1 MTFPLQSLIRPAI
14 GPLKRSSVDGRGL
27 RREIESDSLELS
39 LTRQLGLGDDRHVD
53 NVSTPLAVHE
63 RLGAGGEG
71 GACIS
76 ALQMQQ

>member
-1 MTFPLQSLIRPAI
+1 MSSPLKLNICPAI
-14 GPLKRSSVDGRGL
+14 ERSIGAAGGGKGFSQEMKADL
-27 RREIESDSLELS
+27 LELG